1 MMQNICKKFL
11 LLLMFS
17 LLRVDVLSMDINE
30 ENKDIDN
37 ETKKNEFLNINEN
50 NNTEGEEKEKNKSSD
65 NEYNADDEKENEKGE
80 KKSGENLNID
90 TEYSSEEEE
99 EGNENIDKKNI
110 PANFSWDN
118 IQYTGKPK
126 KDISNFIEN
135 KVNLEE
141 FEKKNKKTLEVLG
154 ILEDVNNALVKNKN
168 DENEAR
174 INSKLTSF
182 NNPSFEE
189 DINTN
194 ENDDVNTIRTVNSIL
209 EKKINGNK
217 ELETLRKNQREKDLN
232 GAINSYYELCQ
243 AKSEIENIEN
253 EIKEDNKKIEE
264 GIEIVKAKEKV
275 KEEIDEGIKLEEE
288 IRQLREEEIQKYKE
302 EELVLAASKKVLNT
316 EKRLLAKK
324 QDKLEDLE
332 WEKSRGDADPERIK
346 DAGAEICQI
355 EKELNNIQQCKKRK
369 EEIQLDRKKRQ
380 ESLEKNEKKYNDLNL
395 REKMK
400 NFKEL
405 EEKIKNIESQ
415 YKLPKEKEIPEIERN
430 TKELGKNKKVK
441 KTKKKE
447 ELNKLE
453 QQYNLLKKE
462 YATISRE
469 TISPKE
475 ETLLSEYYKK
485 VNGLKEK
492 RKKLRVIKGELE
504 ELKTEEILGEL
515 EKRKRERGTELD
527 NLNTRKKKFSEG
539 LKKVEERI
547 MALSPSS
554 NELNSAIENIKKIE
568 DAEEE
573 KKKKEVLEQRSKEKD
588 PANIQHYVKMIEE
601 IEEER
606 KIKAQFLEDLK
617 KKVNEK
623 QKSYTNAK
631 LFRKFEDNIRAL
643 HKYMKGEYVNLDT
656 DIKKRE
662 ENIIK
667 PDIKDQNKDQKT
679 KNKKSE
685 EKGAGFKAYIDSSI
699 NNMERMVKEN
709 TIITE
714 EGKEEIQECIDSLK
728 QECKDINEKNRDEVI
743 NKVTNECKKI
753 EKLLEI
759 DNIKLEIDNI
769 KKMVEKNTII
779 TKDEKEN
786 IQNSIDNLKLEC
798 KNINEEN
805 RDKIIAE
812 VTNECKGIET
822 SLEERCNNKQKDTTL
837 EKEIEKEGR
846 VLKGCGQ
853 QPNNDKLLAKLH
865 NFINFIEDYNFG
877 TNEKAKKE
885 EVKNTL
891 KKGDEDI
898 LNKEEEEEEML
909 NSNKE
914 IKGKKEVEKEIK
926 EEIISTTNIIE
937 EPKLKKDIIEK
948 NDNIE
953 KEKGNINNR
962 KGRSAKEIIEQ
973 EAFFEGEEKS
983 ILLNNGA
990 ENFHFDENGKIAEG
1004 KKEEEIQK
1012 NNDENDDKSLIALI
1026 EDPEYEK
1033 MKKSALEKVKVKE
1046 EQKDKKNASANLG
1059 NINTNKNLINIGKD
1073 SDNKGMKDNL
1083 NNRNVIGQDVVN
1095 QKQHKARYVLRKL
1108 LQFGK
1113 RVPLK
1118 RNFDLSKIKLNVHEG
1133 TLREWHPDHFNYNYN
1148 KNDNTVAE
1156 KEEDEY
1162 IKFKNT
1168 WEKESS
1174 KFFPLALLRGFG
1186 RLDISFLFS
1195 TINSIM
1201 QFERKDVIGPYF
1213 SIYTL
1218 SFGKIVQPSFLGK
1231 NIYIDISLSILS
1243 LLIFSAVDFKIER
1256 YYLSKY
1262 MIKSPLCKFLSLIKY
1277 TTNAFNININFF
1289 VNKDFYISLNIM
1301 SIFDFILSWYWF
1313 NSLKKQI
1320 EKDII
1325 NECDKKIYSITEERK
1340 VKDKA
1345 LEAGVTIFNDSLN
1358 KAWSKHHGRNFLR
1371 RILAKNYSE
1380 DQKNIVD
1387 NNNSFNIIK
1396 EENNISF
1403 IKKGNSKDESN
1414 INNLDD
1420 INENGLF

>member
-30 ENKDIDN
+30 ENKGIDN

-50 NNTEGEEKEKNKSSD
+50 NNTEGEEKEKNKNSD
-65 NEYNADDEKENEKGE
+65 NEYNADDEKEDEKRG
-80 KKSGENLNID
+80 KKSDENLNID

-110 PANFSWDN
+110 PANFSCDN

-126 KDISNFIEN
+126 EDVSNFIEN
-135 KVNLEE
+135 KVKLEE

-209 EKKINGNK
+209 DKKIEENE
-217 ELETLRKNQREKDLN
+217 ELKTLKIKQREKDLN
-232 GAINSYYELCQ
+232 GAINSYCGLCK
-243 AKSEIENIEN
+243 AKSKIENLEN
-253 EIKEDNKKIEE
+253 GIKEDNKKIEE
-264 GIEIVKAKEKV
+264 GIEIVKEGKKV

-288 IRQLREEEIQKYKE
+288 IRQCKEKEIQRYKE
-302 EELVLAASKKVLNT
+302 EELVLAASKNT
-316 EKRLLAKK
+316 EERLLKEK
-324 QDKLEDLE
+324 EDKLVEDLE
-332 WEKSRGDADPERIK
+332 WEKSRWDADPEKIK
-346 DAGAEICQI
+346 NANAEICRI
-355 EKELNNIQQCKKRK
+355 EEKLYNIQQFKKRK

-415 YKLPKEKEIPEIERN
+415 YKLPKEKEIPEIKRN

-475 ETLLSEYYKK
+475 ETFLLEYNNK
-485 VNGLKEK
+485 VNDLKEK
-492 RKKLRVIKGELE
+492 RKKLRVIEGELE

-527 NLNTRKKKFSEG
+527 NLNKRKKKFSEG
-539 LKKVEERI
+539 LEKVEERI

-631 LFRKFEDNIRAL
+631 VFRKFEDNIRAL
-643 HKYMKGEYVNLDT
+643 HKYMKGEYVNHDT
-656 DIKKRE
+656 DIKKRDDK
-662 ENIIK
+662 NIK

-699 NNMERMVKEN
+699 NNMKRMVKEN

-728 QECKDINEKNRDEVI
+728 PECRDINEKNRDEVI
-743 NKVTNECKKI
+743 NKVTNECEKI

-786 IQNSIDNLKLEC
+786 IQKYIDDLKLKC

-846 VLKGCGQ
+846 VLKGCDQ

-898 LNKEEEEEEML
+898 LNKKEEEEEML

-914 IKGKKEVEKEIK
+914 IKEKKEVEKEIK

-937 EPKLKKDIIEK
+937 EPKFKKDIIEK

-990 ENFHFDENGKIAEG
+990 GNFHFDENGKIVKG
-1004 KKEEEIQK
+1004 KYKGKIENK
-1012 NNDENDDKSLIALI
+1012 NDDKSLIALI
-1026 EDPEYEK
+1026 EDPEYEI
-1033 MKKSALEKVKVKE
+1033 MRERALEKVKVKE
-1046 EQKDKKNASANLG
+1046 KQKDKKNASANLG
-1059 NINTNKNLINIGKD
+1059 DINTNKNLINIGKD

-1108 LQFGK
+1108 LQLGK

-1118 RNFDLSKIKLNVHEG
+1118 RNFDLSKMKLNAHEG
-1133 TLREWHPDHFNYNYN
+1133 ALREWHHDHFNYNYN

-1156 KEEDEY
+1156 KEENEY

-1186 RLDISFLFS
+1186 RLAISFLFS

-1201 QFERKDVIGPYF
+1201 QFERKDVIGSYF

-1218 SFGKIVQPSFLGK
+1218 SFGRIAQPSFLRK

-1313 NSLKKQI
+1313 NSFKKQI

-1396 EENNISF
+1396 EENNI
-1403 IKKGNSKDESN
+1403 
-1414 INNLDD
+1414 NNLED